1 MTTTAALDALRAA
14 VLDGDA
20 ARVARYA
27 DAAAR
32 AGASRGAVRSVIAQA
47 RRELGDDRLAAA
59 LSDPDPL
66 RMVAEA
72 LDLSVLD
79 EDSGSIV
86 PRTRAAERHVG
97 VGFLGD
103 LADAIA
109 HVIGSPTDVDLTGV
123 LQRAR
128 EEGTAQGVATA
139 TTGATWRVLV
149 VRRDPKQLRAVV
161 ARAAGAAAAAQTQRA
176 SEADLLATV
185 NHEMANALTAI
196 ASIASFALRQPSDG
210 ALREAIE
217 AVSEAA
223 SGTLSSMTAA
233 RKLTR
238 RDPSDNVVATDA
250 SIVLAQLV
258 DALRPLAERTDVRI
272 ATRLE
277 ADLSASIR
285 KSDLRSVVWNLLKN
299 AIEAVP
305 SGGTVR
311 VGATRVG
318 DTLRIMVVD
327 DGPGMTEEV
336 LARAFEPYFSTK
348 EAGMGLGLAL
358 VRETLERLGGRI
370 GAESRVGS
378 GSRFTV
384 EIPCRADSVAPPAT
398 SGVVTRPRV
407 EASVLL
413 VGPSPVLAA
422 RLRSIGARVHEIGTS
437 ELAEGSGEKFDVA
450 MIVTDGPDG
459 SSREAL
465 AMFARS
471 GIARNVIE
479 VTTSRTSDDEGATI
493 SPDVDGGTL
502 ADMLLG
508 LIGTAAAAS
517 DG

>member
-1 MTTTAALDALRAA
+1 
-14 VLDGDA
+14 
-20 ARVARYA
+20 
-27 DAAAR
+27 
-32 AGASRGAVRSVIAQA
+32 VIAQA

-285 KSDLRSVVWNLLKN
+285 KSDLR
-299 AIEAVP
+299 
-305 SGGTVR
+305 
-311 VGATRVG
+311 
-318 DTLRIMVVD
+318 
-327 DGPGMTEEV
+327 
-336 LARAFEPYFSTK
+336 RA
-348 EAGMGLGLAL
+348 
-358 VRETLERLGGRI
+358 
-370 GAESRVGS
+370 
-378 GSRFTV
+378 
-384 EIPCRADSVAPPAT
+384 
-398 SGVVTRPRV
+398 
-407 EASVLL
+407 
-413 VGPSPVLAA
+413 
-422 RLRSIGARVHEIGTS
+422 
-437 ELAEGSGEKFDVA
+437 
-450 MIVTDGPDG
+450 
-459 SSREAL
+459 
-465 AMFARS
+465 
-471 GIARNVIE
+471 
-479 VTTSRTSDDEGATI
+479 
-493 SPDVDGGTL
+493 
-502 ADMLLG
+502 
-508 LIGTAAAAS
+508 
-517 DG
+517 